1 MHDHTAA
8 VIRLEEA
15 YWAMKLARRRVADE
29 VKADFQR
36 AIRDEI
42 AKRQRDI
49 EIEFAKRLKEES
61 DRGLPGGI
69 IRSEVLRTQDWGR
82 WKKWRDLAEI
92 EPDRVTQRNA
102 KAERELAASPFRWA
116 EDYSTLTVVKDSTGA
131 DIEPL
136 VMRIEGLSTSHGSWY
151 VPDGVSEDAL
161 VIARRDSGFM
171 KMISDELKKA
181 LDNEWISQ

>member
-1 MHDHTAA
+1 MDVTDLIIEAQDARAKMQRAKKDAKEEVRRKYEAA
-8 VIRLEEA
+8 MTREVAELSREA
-15 YWAMKLARRRVADE
+15 EYAFAQTLARVHAAG
-29 VKADFQR
+29 VKQGVLR
-36 AIRDEI
+36 
-42 AKRQRDI
+42 K
-49 EIEFAKRLKEES
+49 
-61 DRGLPGGI
+61 
-69 IRSEVLRTQDWGR
+69 EVLRTNVWDIWTY
-82 WKKWRDLAEI
+82 WRDLAEI
-92 EPDRVTQRNA
+92 EPERVTIRNA

-171 KMISDELKKA
+171 MMISDELKKA